1 MESKN
6 KEKVN
11 ERKGE
16 RGGGIGM
23 KGIDETSTM
32 VGEGARTRR
41 VADVSRHWALRFGAE
56 QPFPAFSPP
65 RTTDAEALRP
75 FDEAL
80 RHAAVALAALGA
92 ADFRAFWSTLVTV
105 DAPGRFVAGLLRA
118 CPHAWCAHTPRA
130 RALLARPPL
139 RGAVLGARDV
149 VVRALCRA
157 ESAAACVS
165 APAHAQYLR
174 ALGWT
179 DAPALIAACALFGPL
194 APNPCDEDAFVRA
207 VRALLA
213 DEPLVARPLLAE
225 CAKIAPAIIATLS
238 LDDSTKKE
246 EKEEDDDNEM
256 DSLLDA
262 VATLAAFFRVATVC
276 TAPFVRAGLFPQ
288 LSRCY
293 AAVSARLMQGD
304 ATTPAAATATDVL
317 RAIEACAA
325 SALMFAWL
333 AVFAGASEHVPPPAA
348 ADMEE
353 SNSEDT
359 KDKEAAREKMRREAA
374 TGLLAFVRTAGDTT
388 EGALVRALD
397 DRCDLGARV
406 RALAAQHRDVF
417 PRADVDAAL
426 RALGRST
433 ATTSSGGNDEEAFPA
448 LPTTGVDQLLSLFPG
463 ADIAKL
469 EKALAACGGRVEDVV
484 ARVCEGGLDVQPDA
498 AARVAEAPG
507 LAEPLA
513 EGSHLVV
520 LHGRGGGHRGDVE
533 SSDGS
538 SSSKEERE
546 EMKDAILARLAR
558 MEEEEERERVRRYEA
573 QRLRRSA
580 GAADVYADDYDDSFD
595 DFVRYDFQ
603 DGEELGD
610 GDSDDGNGDDG
621 SSSSSGSVSAYSA
634 AAKPAAKPA
643 AQPAVAPQ
651 SSGGRGG
658 GRGGRRGGRGKN
670 HHQSDRAMNKRN
682 RGMVPIART

>member
-1 MESKN
+1 MRGSYTLGILDVFLENRLFFPYVIGVSAGACN
-6 KEKVN
+6 AASYVS
-11 ERKGE
+11 RQIGRGE
-16 RGGGIGM
+16 RIAETYGMDRRYVSPLILLGRGHSMFGMDFIFDEIPDVHDPFDYDAFYRTGTHMVIGC
-23 KGIDETSTM
+23 T
-32 VGEGARTRR
+32 
-41 VADVSRHWALRFGAE
+41 DVVTGKALYVDTPPRATLNTYYRASSSI
-56 QPFPAFSPP
+56 PLFSPMVHVDGYTLLDGGTADP
-65 RTTDAEALRP
+65 IP

-433 ATTSSGGNDEEAFPA
+433 ATTSKDEEAFPA

-463 ADIAKL
+463 
-469 EKALAACGGRVEDVV
+469 
-484 ARVCEGGLDVQPDA
+484 
-498 AARVAEAPG
+498 
-507 LAEPLA
+507 
-513 EGSHLVV
+513 
-520 LHGRGGGHRGDVE
+520 GGHRE
-533 SSDGS
+533 A
-538 SSSKEERE
+538 RE
-546 EMKDAILARLAR
+546 GARGVRGAR
-558 MEEEEERERVRRYEA
+558 RGRRGARVRGRPRRAAGRSRPRRRGARSRRAPRGGLAPRRPARAGRRASRRCRE
-573 QRLRRSA
+573 QRWEQQQQGGARGDEGRDSGAA
-580 GAADVYADDYDDSFD
+580 GAHGGGGGARARAA
-595 DFVRYDFQ
+595 VR
-603 DGEELGD
+603 G
-610 GDSDDGNGDDG
+610 
-621 SSSSSGSVSAYSA
+621 A
-634 AAKPAAKPA
+634 AAA
-643 AQPAVAPQ
+643 AQC
-651 SSGGRGG
+651 
-658 GRGGRRGGRGKN
+658 GRGGRVRGRLRR
-670 HHQSDRAMNKRN
+670 QL
-682 RGMVPIART
+682 